1 MRDIGSQ
8 KEQEILPIL
17 QGWHHPIV
25 MSPNPPP
32 NKRILLVSPSPPF
45 PPDNGAKQR
54 TYLLWKA
61 LSEIAPVD
69 VILCEDISFDSSVT
83 ATSIPAS
90 LNFLG
95 SFPWQS
101 KGHSLY
107 RLITK
112 STPNLRVERLLRVA
126 LPRHWDYEV
135 DRRLNQSLSDLL
147 GRDQYFLAVGRYLKP
162 IVKTGLVGRMPCLL
176 DIDDVDF
183 DIFAQRAEDPTR
195 PRWQRLLYS
204 AQSLQIEAAFKK
216 WLPQFQGLWVVK
228 ASDTRYEVTRNAALL
243 PNIPFNV
250 PVVAPPVNDSRSTSP
265 ILLTVG
271 ALYYLPNREGVDRFL
286 REGWPKVRAA
296 CPTAE
301 YWLAG
306 RNDPELARRW
316 QTIPGVKVLGFVD
329 DLAAAYHAS
338 WFTLCPLW
346 TGAGTNIKVLESLAF
361 GRTCVATV
369 TGHRGFEDCLS
380 SGDSLLVA
388 ANPEDVAE
396 NCIRLINDHALRLA
410 LAKRGRE
417 VVQREFS
424 YHKFASVVHR
434 EVERALGDKFPHGEL
449 GGLEQ
454 NDASLIPQKP

>member
-1 MRDIGSQ
+1 MITTS
-8 KEQEILPIL
+8 L
-17 QGWHHPIV
+17 HH
-25 MSPNPPP
+25 
-32 NKRILLVSPSPPF
+32 KRILLVSPSPPF
-45 PPDNGAKQR
+45 PPENGANQR

-69 VILCEDISFDSSVT
+69 VIHCDDISFDSNVT
-83 ATSIPAS
+83 AASIPAS

-107 RLITK
+107 RLFTK
-112 STPNLRVERLLRVA
+112 SAPNLAVERLLRVA
-126 LPRHWDYEV
+126 LPRHWDYDV
-135 DRRLNQSLSDLL
+135 DRPLHQSLSRFLD
-147 GRDQYFLAVGRYLKP
+147 RNRYFLAVGRYLKP
-162 IVKTGLVGRMPCLL
+162 IVKTGLVGRIPCLL

-183 DIFAQRAEDPTR
+183 DIFAQRAQDVTR

-204 AQSLQIEAAFKK
+204 AHSLQIEAAFKK
-216 WLPQFQGLWVVK
+216 WLPQFHGLWVVK
-228 ASDTRYEVTRNAALL
+228 AGDSRYEVTRNAAIL
-243 PNIPFNV
+243 PNIPYNV
-250 PVVAPPVNDSRSTSP
+250 PVVAPPLNGSRSASP
-265 ILLTVG
+265 IVLTVG
-271 ALYYLPNREGVDRFL
+271 VLHYLPNRDGVDRFI

-306 RNDPELARRW
+306 KNDPAIARRW
-316 QTIPGVKVLGFVD
+316 QAVPGVKVLGFVD
-329 DLAAAYHAS
+329 DLAAVYNAS

-369 TGHRGFEDCLS
+369 IGHRGFEDCLP

-388 ANPEDVAE
+388 ANPEDLAE
-396 NCIRLINDHALRLA
+396 NCIRLINDHALMPA

-417 VVQREFS
+417 VVRREFS
-424 YHKFASVVHR
+424 YEKFASIVHR
-434 EVERALGDKFPHGEL
+434 EVERALGEQFPPRDLGMPEQDIATQKSRKSRSDEL
-449 GGLEQ
+449 L
-454 NDASLIPQKP
+454 NRLCASGAAHPRKV